1 MPCLPAPNYYDN
13 SNYRLRPLAAL
24 FASPLLAS
32 VLLACGASSAQ
43 MARES
48 PHVPIAHISELPE
61 AKRASALASL
71 PVVLEVRKGDR
82 FPIEAV
88 LDSTLLKLDSAGTW
102 TVEALEPFYVLLRPE
117 GPPLLSI
124 DGVDFEQR
132 MHNSFN
138 FGFNAQKDQPTR
150 IRLALRL
157 RAPEPAR

>member
-13 SNYRLRPLAAL
+13 SNCRLRPLAAL
-24 FASPLLAS
+24 FASPLLAGA
-32 VLLACGASSAQ
+32 LLACGASSAQ

-48 PHVPIAHISELPE
+48 PHVPIAHINELPE
-61 AKRASALASL
+61 AQRTSALASL

-117 GPPLLSI
+117 GPPLLST

-138 FGFNAQKDQPTR
+138 FGFNAQKDQSTS

-157 RAPEPAR
+157 RAAEPAH